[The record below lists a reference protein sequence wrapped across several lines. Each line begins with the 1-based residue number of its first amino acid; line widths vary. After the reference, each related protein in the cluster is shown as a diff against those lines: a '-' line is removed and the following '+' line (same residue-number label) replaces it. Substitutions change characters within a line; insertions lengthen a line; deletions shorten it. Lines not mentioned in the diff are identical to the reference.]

1 MIHFKIIS
9 RIIGLLLLIEAFF
22 MTGAFTLS
30 LYNEE
35 HITTAYLYTLA
46 ATIGAGSLFLY
57 FGRGK
62 ERNISRKDGY
72 IVVSLCWIIFSIFGS
87 MLYIFSGY
95 IPSVTNAFFETMSG
109 FSTTGAT
116 ILDNIEA
123 LPASLLFWRAMTHW
137 IGGLG
142 IVFFTVAILPIF
154 GMGDIHLFAAE
165 ATGPI
170 HGKLHPRISVTA
182 RWILTIYISL
192 TIINAICLKLA
203 GMNIL
208 DSVCHAMSTMATG
221 GFSNKQASIEAYN
234 SPTIEYITTLFMFL
248 GGTNFSLLYL
258 TIFKGKFAELFR
270 DSEFKCYANIILIAT
285 IGIMAG
291 LLLTNSLNIEKAF
304 RDSLFQ
310 TVSTVTTTGF
320 CTTDYM
326 TWHPLLWLIIS
337 TLMYVGACSGSTTGA
352 MKCVRVSILGRV
364 MMNEF
369 KRIVHPNAIIP
380 VRMSHKIISAPVQSA
395 ILAFTVLYIG
405 VVMVG
410 VFVNMAFGLDFMEAY
425 GLSVSCTGNI
435 GPALGSYGPAFSMNA
450 LPDALKWFASFQ
462 MLVGRLE
469 FFAVLLLLTPMFWK
483 RQ

>member
-9 RIIGLLLLIEAFF
+9 RIIGLLLLIEALF
-22 MTGAFTLS
+22 MTGAFALS

-57 FGRGK
+57 CGRGK

-87 MLYIFSGY
+87 MLYVFSGY

-116 ILDNIEA
+116 ILDNIES

-192 TIINAICLKLA
+192 TIINAICLNVA

-258 TIFKGKFAELFR
+258 TIFKGRFGELFR
-270 DSEFKCYANIILIAT
+270 DSEFKCYANIIIIAT

-291 LLLTNSLNIEKAF
+291 LLLTNAPNIEKAF

-310 TVSTVTTTGF
+310 TVATVTTTGF

-326 TWHPLLWLIIS
+326 TWHPLLWLTIS
-337 TLMYVGACSGSTTGA
+337 MLMYVGACSGSTTGA
-352 MKCVRVSILGRV
+352 MKCVRVAILGRV

-435 GPALGSYGPAFSMNA
+435 GPALGNYGPAFSMNA
-450 LPDALKWFASFQ
+450 LPDTLKWFASFQ